1 MKKSNV
7 GKLALA
13 GVLAAVTFL
22 LGLTPIGIIPIPPAN
37 VTLMCLPVII
47 GTLTTSLGL
56 GMVLGLVFGITSVI
70 RAFTAPSVL
79 VVPLLGA
86 SPALVVVMS
95 VVSRLLIPVAA
106 YYVHKW
112 ISRHGKWEKTS
123 VGVAGAAGS
132 LINTV
137 FYLGLMLV
145 FYSITG
151 LDSAA
156 VLGTIAGVG
165 ALNGSLEAV
174 AAVLICTPVV
184 LAVNKVRKKEK

>member
-79 VVPLLGA
+79 VVPLL
-86 SPALVVVMS
+86 ALVVVMS

-123 VGVAGAAGS
+123 VGVAAAAGS

>member
-86 SPALVVVMS
+86 SPALVVVMC
-95 VVSRLLIPVAA
+95 I
-106 YYVHKW
+106 
-112 ISRHGKWEKTS
+112 
-123 VGVAGAAGS
+123 
-132 LINTV
+132 
-137 FYLGLMLV
+137 
-145 FYSITG
+145 
-151 LDSAA
+151 
-156 VLGTIAGVG
+156 
-165 ALNGSLEAV
+165 NGSRAMGNGKKLPWEWRRR
-174 AAVLICTPVV
+174 PV
-184 LAVNKVRKKEK
+184 RSSIRFFIWG

>member
-95 VVSRLLIPVAA
+95 VSRADPGPRPEGYWVVRPDLNERI
-106 YYVHKW
+106 
-112 ISRHGKWEKTS
+112 
-123 VGVAGAAGS
+123 AGALRCHAS
-132 LINTV
+132 QVTV
-137 FYLGLMLV
+137 RGDRIQHVGGQTEPVPIAVGLRR
-145 FYSITG
+145 G
-151 LDSAA
+151 
-156 VLGTIAGVG
+156 
-165 ALNGSLEAV
+165 
-174 AAVLICTPVV
+174 
-184 LAVNKVRKKEK
+184 

>member
-95 VVSRLLIPVAA
+95 VVSRLLILWRP
-106 YYVHKW
+106 
-112 ISRHGKWEKTS
+112 IMC
-123 VGVAGAAGS
+123 
-132 LINTV
+132 I
-137 FYLGLMLV
+137 
-145 FYSITG
+145 
-151 LDSAA
+151 
-156 VLGTIAGVG
+156 
-165 ALNGSLEAV
+165 NGSRAMGNGKKLPWEWRRR
-174 AAVLICTPVV
+174 PV
-184 LAVNKVRKKEK
+184 RSSIRFFIWG

>member
-1 MKKSNV
+1 M
-7 GKLALA
+7 
-13 GVLAAVTFL
+13 TFL

-79 VVPLLGA
+79 VVPFWGA

-106 YYVHKW
+106 LLC
-112 ISRHGKWEKTS
+112 
-123 VGVAGAAGS
+123 A
-132 LINTV
+132 
-137 FYLGLMLV
+137 
-145 FYSITG
+145 
-151 LDSAA
+151 
-156 VLGTIAGVG
+156 
-165 ALNGSLEAV
+165 
-174 AAVLICTPVV
+174 
-184 LAVNKVRKKEK
+184 